1 MDIYFIG
8 NVKKIKIEEL
18 DSAATDY
25 LSELIMEHLNDKG
38 ITTESFSFA
47 IEVDYIEENNDG

>member
-8 NVKKIKIEEL
+8 NVKKIKIEEF

-38 ITTESFSFA
+38 ITIQSFA
-47 IEVDYIEENNDG
+47 FSIEVDYIEVNDE

>member
-1 MDIYFIG
+1 MT
-8 NVKKIKIEEL
+8 NEKTIKISDFTNQDE
-18 DSAATDY
+18 DY